1 MAAPPPPAAG
11 ETLCRWSVLG
21 TVCGHKNKSSET
33 VMTMVT
39 LITGATS
46 ELGGGLVDALT
57 GLPQPLRLTAW
68 GGADDSVDAEEK
80 ARLLADCSALVHLV
94 PHLAGCRDSNATG
107 DWLDACT
114 RATYDLMLAA
124 QQHGVPHF
132 VLVSSLDV
140 LVNLE
145 PDLHPASI
153 QPSWRPR
160 PSVSPGS
167 LGPHCAEFVA
177 RQFAFLP
184 GASMRVSILR
194 AGDWHRDA
202 TSRFWTSSSDIAG
215 AVVAALETE
224 VDKASPMYAV
234 KHCGE
239 QQKGWA
245 APAATPGIST
255 MAACAKRQ
263 PRSAVLFGANG
274 MMGPPVASA
283 LASDGLELLLTD
295 LEAASAL
302 RDEAQ
307 RSRENAFGA
316 DTPHQKETFALP
328 PGSRVSRAVVDVGE
342 ADEVER
348 AASGSDVVVYCAV
361 VREHRRLAFR
371 VNTQGTYNAIRAA
384 VAAGHDRFVNSGPVR
399 CIVGGFDGGYQL
411 AAGGAS
417 ELSGKSPPW
426 SGTGLYQVSHSR
438 EYARGLTPPLL
449 DGWNESMLNE
459 YM

>member
-1 MAAPPPPAAG
+1 
-11 ETLCRWSVLG
+11 
-21 TVCGHKNKSSET
+21 
-33 VMTMVT
+33 MVT

-46 ELGGGLVDALT
+46 ELGGGLVDALS

-68 GGADDSVDAEEK
+68 GGAADLVDAEEK

-94 PHLAGCRDSNATG
+94 PHLAGCRDFSATG

-114 RATYDLMLAA
+114 RATYDLMLVA
-124 QQHGVPHF
+124 QQHEVPHF

-194 AGDWHRDA
+194 AGDWHRGA
-202 TSRFWTSSSDIAG
+202 TSRFWTSSSDIAA
-215 AVVAALETE
+215 AVVAVLETE
-224 VDKASPMYAV
+224 VDAMYAV
-234 KHCGE
+234 DHCGE
-239 QQKGWA
+239 QQKGWTA
-245 APAATPGIST
+245 LAATPGVST
-255 MAACAKRQ
+255 TAACANRQ

-274 MMGPPVASA
+274 MMGAPVARA
-283 LASDGLELLLTD
+283 LALDAVELLLTD
-295 LEAASAL
+295 LDATSAL

-307 RSRENAFGA
+307 RSREKSFGA
-316 DTPHQKETFALP
+316 DTPHQRETFALP
-328 PGSRVSRAVVDVGE
+328 PGSRVSRAIVDVGE
-342 ADEVER
+342 ADQVDR
-348 AASGSDVVVYCAV
+348 AVTGCDVVVYCAV

-438 EYARGLTPPLL
+438 VPPWTDTSVM
-449 DGWNESMLNE
+449 DGMTINECR
-459 YM
+459 Y